1 MIGFIARRLL
11 LTIPVLFGIVFV
23 TFAIGRLL
31 PGSPCE
37 AALGEHASAAVCAN
51 FNERHGLNKPIPIQF
66 ATYLGEIARGDLGTS
81 LRFGR
86 PVTDLMVERLPTT
99 VELAIYALI
108 FATVVGITL
117 GLVSAL
123 RHGSAVDVGTMLLAN
138 LGVSIPVF
146 VLGLALAW
154 VFAIGL
160 KGSPLALPPSGR
172 LSSGINIPV
181 LAQYWHLESLGGPP
195 RVLIDF
201 VSNMYTV
208 NSLLRLDARTF
219 FDGLRHMILPAAA
232 LGTIPMAIIARIT
245 RSSLLDVLGLDYTR
259 TARAKGL
266 RERLVVFRHAMRNAM
281 LPLVTVIGLQ
291 VGGLLAGAILTET
304 IFNLT
309 GVGKTFFV
317 AITSRDYTVVQAF
330 TLVIAIGYVLINLLV
345 DISYGF
351 LDPRVRVSQ

>member
-1 MIGFIARRLL
+1 VIGFIVRRVALAL
-11 LTIPVLFGIVFV
+11 PVLLGIVFV
-23 TFAIGRLL
+23 TFAIGRML
-31 PGSPCE
+31 PGDPCVV
-37 AALGEHASAAVCAN
+37 ALGEHANRDVCNA
-51 FNERHGLNKPIPIQF
+51 FKVRHGLDKPIPVQF
-66 ATYLGEIARGDLGTS
+66 VVYVGELLQGDLGSS
-81 LRFGR
+81 LRLSR
-86 PVTDLMVERLPTT
+86 PVTTLLVERLPTT
-99 VELAIYALI
+99 VELSIYALL
-108 FATVVGITL
+108 FATFFGILL
-117 GLVSAL
+117 GLISAL
-123 RHGSAVDVGTMLLAN
+123 RHNSAVDVGTMLLAN

-146 VLGLALAW
+146 VLGLAFAW
-154 VFAIGL
+154 IFAIGL
-160 KGSPLALPPSGR
+160 KGTPLALPPSGR
-172 LSSGINIPV
+172 LSSGLVMVPLV
-181 LAQYWHLESLGGPP
+181 QHWHLEAMTGPP

-208 NSLLRLDARTF
+208 NSALRLDGRTF
-219 FDGLRHMILPAAA
+219 VDAMRHMILPAVA

-309 GVGKTFFV
+309 GVGKTFFQ
-317 AITSRDYTVVQAF
+317 AITGLDYTVVQGF
-330 TLVIAIGYVLINLLV
+330 TLVIAVGYVLINLLV

-351 LDPRVRVSQ
+351 LDPRVRVRG

>member
-1 MIGFIARRLL
+1 VIGFIVRRVLFAL
-11 LTIPVLFGIVFV
+11 PVLLGIVFV
-23 TFAIGRLL
+23 TFAIARLL

-37 AALGEHASAAVCAN
+37 AALGEHASRAICAA
-51 FNERHGLNKPIPIQF
+51 FDQRHGLDKPIPIQF
-66 ATYLGEIARGDLGTS
+66 AIYLGEIARGDLGDS
-81 LRFGR
+81 LRLSR
-86 PVTDLMVERLPTT
+86 PVTTLLIERLPTT
-99 VELAIYALI
+99 VELSIYALL
-108 FATVVGITL
+108 FAVVAGVLL

-123 RHGSAVDVGTMLLAN
+123 RHNSSVDVGTMLLAN

-146 VLGLALAW
+146 VLGLAFAW
-154 VFAIGL
+154 FFAVALRGTPF
-160 KGSPLALPPSGR
+160 SLPPSGR
-172 LSSGINIPV
+172 LSSELSMPSLV
-181 LAQYWHLESLGGPP
+181 QYWHLTSLTGPP
-195 RVLIDF
+195 RAILDF
-201 VSNMYTV
+201 ISNMYTL
-208 NSLLRLDARTF
+208 NSALRLDGRTF
-219 FDGLRHMILPAAA
+219 VDALRHMILPAVA

-309 GVGKTFFV
+309 GVGKTFFQ
-317 AITSRDYTVVQAF
+317 AITGFDYTVVQGF
-330 TLVIAIGYVLINLLV
+330 TLVIAVGYVLINLLV

-351 LDPRVRVSQ
+351 LDPRVRVR

>member
-1 MIGFIARRLL
+1 MIGFIARRVLL
-11 LTIPVLFGIVFV
+11 AVPVLLGIVFV
-23 TFAIGRLL
+23 TFAIARLL
-31 PGSPCE
+31 PGDPCIV
-37 AALGEHASAAVCAN
+37 ALGEHANRDVCAA
-51 FNERHGLNKPIPIQF
+51 FRQRHGLDKPIPVQF
-66 ATYLGEIARGDLGTS
+66 VTYLGEIASGDLGTS

-99 VELAIYALI
+99 VELSLYALL
-108 FATVVGITL
+108 FACFFGILL

-123 RHGSAVDVGTMLLAN
+123 RHNSAVDVGTMLLAN

-160 KGSPLALPPSGR
+160 KGTPLALPPSGR
-172 LSSGINIPV
+172 LSSGLTMVPLV
-181 LAQYWHLESLGGPP
+181 QHWHLEDMTGPL
-195 RVLIDF
+195 RVLVDF

-208 NSLLRLDARTF
+208 NSALRLDGRTF
-219 FDGLRHMILPAAA
+219 VDSLRHMILPAVA

-281 LPLVTVIGLQ
+281 LPLVTIIGLQ

-309 GVGKTFFV
+309 GVGRTFFV

-330 TLVIAIGYVLINLLV
+330 TLVIAVGYVLVNLLV